1 MIKGL
6 IKQYAVLLGSV
17 LALALLAGA
26 CYLTYVVT
34 DNHWSA
40 KYSGLEQKYSDASA
54 KATQEARVK
63 EWEYQNNVDAIAQ
76 QGAKDLAQARSDAD
90 SANASIGRLQQRINR
105 LLADTSS
112 EDSGT
117 TQRGKTAREALDLLA
132 NLLEKHSAELVEI
145 GEFADLAHAA
155 GTTCE
160 RAYDTLA
167 REFNNLQNTT
177 TEPPQ

>member
-1 MIKGL
+1 MIKDL

-132 NLLEKHSAELVEI
+132 NVLEKSLERNRQLAEYADQASSAGL
-145 GEFADLAHAA
+145 
-155 GTTCE
+155 TCE
-160 RAYDTLA
+160 KAYDA
-167 REFNNLQNTT
+167 VQSGK
-177 TEPPQ
+177 

>member
-1 MIKGL
+1 MIKDL

-40 KYSGLEQKYSDASA
+40 KYSGLEQEYSDASV

-105 LLADTSS
+105 LLAYTSS

-132 NLLEKHSAELVEI
+132 NVLEKSLERNRQLADYADQASSA
-145 GEFADLAHAA
+145 GF
-155 GTTCE
+155 TCE
-160 RAYDTLA
+160 KAYDA
-167 REFNNLQNTT
+167 IQSGK
-177 TEPPQ
+177 

>member
-1 MIKGL
+1 MIKDL

-132 NLLEKHSAELVEI
+132 NVLEKSLERNRQLAEYADKASSAGL
-145 GEFADLAHAA
+145 
-155 GTTCE
+155 TCE
-160 RAYDTLA
+160 KAYDA
-167 REFNNLQNTT
+167 IQSGK
-177 TEPPQ
+177 

>member
-1 MIKGL
+1 MIKDL

-40 KYSGLEQKYSDASA
+40 KYSGLKQEYSDASA

-132 NLLEKHSAELVEI
+132 NVLEKSLERNRQLADYADKASSAGL
-145 GEFADLAHAA
+145 
-155 GTTCE
+155 TCE
-160 RAYDTLA
+160 KAYDSI
-167 REFNNLQNTT
+167 QSGK
-177 TEPPQ
+177 

>member
-1 MIKGL
+1 MIKDL

-40 KYSGLEQKYSDASA
+40 KYSGLKQEYSDASA
-54 KATQEARVK
+54 KATQEARIK

-132 NLLEKHSAELVEI
+132 NVLEKSLERNRQLADYADKASSAGL
-145 GEFADLAHAA
+145 
-155 GTTCE
+155 TCE
-160 RAYDTLA
+160 KAYDA
-167 REFNNLQNTT
+167 IQSGK
-177 TEPPQ
+177 

>member
-1 MIKGL
+1 MIKDL

-40 KYSGLEQKYSDASA
+40 KYSGLEQEYSDASA

-132 NLLEKHSAELVEI
+132 NVLEKSLERNRQLADYADKASSAGL
-145 GEFADLAHAA
+145 
-155 GTTCE
+155 TCE
-160 RAYDTLA
+160 KAYDA
-167 REFNNLQNTT
+167 IQSGK
-177 TEPPQ
+177 

>member
-1 MIKGL
+1 MIKDL

-132 NLLEKHSAELVEI
+132 NVLEKSLERNRQLADYADKASSAGL
-145 GEFADLAHAA
+145 
-155 GTTCE
+155 TCE
-160 RAYDTLA
+160 KAYDSIHSGK
-167 REFNNLQNTT
+167 
-177 TEPPQ
+177 

>member
-1 MIKGL
+1 MIKDL
-6 IKQYAVLLGSV
+6 IKQYAILLGSV

-76 QGAKDLAQARSDAD
+76 QGAKNLAQARSDAD

-105 LLADTSS
+105 LLANTSS

-132 NLLEKHSAELVEI
+132 NVLEKSLERNRQLADYADKASSAGL
-145 GEFADLAHAA
+145 
-155 GTTCE
+155 TCE
-160 RAYDTLA
+160 KAYDA
-167 REFNNLQNTT
+167 IQSSK
-177 TEPPQ
+177 

>member
-1 MIKGL
+1 MIKNL

-132 NLLEKHSAELVEI
+132 NVLEKSLERNRQLADYADKASSAGL
-145 GEFADLAHAA
+145 
-155 GTTCE
+155 TCE
-160 RAYDTLA
+160 KAYDA
-167 REFNNLQNTT
+167 IQSGK
-177 TEPPQ
+177 

>member
-1 MIKGL
+1 MIKDL

-40 KYSGLEQKYSDASA
+40 KYSGLKQEYSDASS
-54 KATQEARVK
+54 KATEEARVK

-112 EDSGT
+112 EDSGI
-117 TQRGKTAREALDLLA
+117 TQRGKTAREAIDLLA
-132 NLLEKHSAELVEI
+132 NVLEKSLERNRQLADYADQARSA
-145 GEFADLAHAA
+145 GF
-155 GTTCE
+155 TCE
-160 RAYDTLA
+160 KAYDTI
-167 REFNNLQNTT
+167 QSGK
-177 TEPPQ
+177 

>member
-1 MIKGL
+1 MIKDL

-54 KATQEARVK
+54 KATQEARIK

-132 NLLEKHSAELVEI
+132 NVLEKSLERNRQLAEYADQASSAGL
-145 GEFADLAHAA
+145 
-155 GTTCE
+155 TCE
-160 RAYDTLA
+160 KAYDA
-167 REFNNLQNTT
+167 IQSGK
-177 TEPPQ
+177 